1 MTVPV
6 LTIDGPSGAGK
17 GTVSRAVA
25 KLLNWHYLDSGSI
38 YRSLA
43 IAVLQAGVDL
53 NDVAGICLIAK
64 SMVLEFDCGVELAV
78 RLNGRDIT
86 SQLATETTGNAA
98 SIAAAYPEVR
108 AVLLQK
114 QKDFQQLPGLVADGR
129 DMGSV
134 VFPDA
139 EFKVYLTAS
148 AEERASRRY
157 KQLIEKGIDAN
168 LLQITREIEARDQR
182 DRERAAA
189 PLTVPQGACYIDSSS
204 LSIQQVIDAVMDLVG
219 LENGMDA
226 EGRVM

>member
-1 MTVPV
+1 MTIPV

-43 IAVLQAGVDL
+43 IAVLQAGIDL
-53 NDVAGICLIAK
+53 KNLTEICSVAEA
-64 SMVLEFDCGVELAV
+64 MALEFDCGAELVV

-86 SQLATETTGNAA
+86 PQLATETTGNAA
-98 SIAAAYPEVR
+98 SIIAAYPEVR

-168 LLQITREIEARDQR
+168 LLQITREIEER
-182 DRERAAA
+182 DRRDSERATA
-189 PLTVPQGACYIDSSS
+189 PLTIPQGAHFIDSSS
-204 LSIQQVIDAVMDLVG
+204 LSIQQVIDAVMDLV
-219 LENGMDA
+219 
-226 EGRVM
+226 R

>member
-1 MTVPV
+1 MHVPI

-25 KLLNWHYLDSGSI
+25 KLLNWNYLDSGSI

-43 IAVLQAGVDL
+43 IAVLQAGVAL
-53 NDVAGICLIAK
+53 ENVADIA
-64 SMVLEFDCGVELAV
+64 SVAENMQLEFDCGDELVV
-78 RLNGRDIT
+78 RLNGIDIT
-86 SQLATETTGNAA
+86 GQLGTETTGKVA
-98 SIAAAYPEVR
+98 SVVAAYPEVR

-114 QKDFQQLPGLVADGR
+114 QKDFRQAPGLVADGR

-139 EFKVYLTAS
+139 KFKVYLTAS

-168 LLQITREIEARDQR
+168 LMQITREIEER
-182 DRERAAA
+182 DRRDSQRATA
-189 PLTVPQGACYIDSSS
+189 PLTVPEGATYIDSSS
-204 LSIQQVIDAVMDLVG
+204 LSIRQVIEAVMDLVRR
-219 LENGMDA
+219 N
-226 EGRVM
+226 

>member
-1 MTVPV
+1 MSIPV

-25 KLLNWHYLDSGSI
+25 KLLGWNYLDSGSI

-43 IAVLQAGVDL
+43 IAVLQAKADL
-53 NDVAGICLIAK
+53 QDTASICKVAEAMK
-64 SMVLEFDCGVELAV
+64 LEFDCGDDLIV
-78 RLNGRDIT
+78 RLNDSDIT
-86 SQLATETTGNAA
+86 SQLGTETTGNAA
-98 SIAAAYPEVR
+98 SIIAAYPAVR

-168 LLQITREIEARDQR
+168 LLQITREIEER
-182 DRERAAA
+182 DRRDSERATA
-189 PLTVPQGACYIDSSS
+189 PLTVPDGAHFIDSSR
-204 LSIQQVIDAVMDLVG
+204 LTIQQVIDAVMDLV
-219 LENGMDA
+219 
-226 EGRVM
+226 R